1 MSENKADQ
9 YRVKSLFQ
17 KFRKHFLIGAGVI
30 MVVILFFTFLKSGN
44 TTAKKTKIKASD
56 VYTAAKPLPISQSD
70 IVAQRLDEL
79 TAKQDNINQANS
91 IRIASLESQVK
102 QTQQEKELAESQ
114 AAALNAKLATLN
126 TGGANGGKK
135 NASAIQVAKAP
146 QTAIFE
152 DNINSDNPDSDAG
165 FEKSAKTAAA
175 SQKSDDQQ
183 TTTKGKTEPD
193 KLVTTYIPSNTY
205 APGVLIASMAA
216 NTGGNSS
223 ADPTPGLIRITD
235 MASLPNEFTSRL
247 RSCRVGVSGFGD
259 LSSERIKM
267 RTTTLS
273 CVLKNGKAIDIPVE
287 GYVDGEDSKA
297 GLKGMVITHSG
308 TMAAKAT
315 LAGFV
320 QGIGQI
326 GQAMGQTQTI
336 TPLGGVTTTI
346 SPDQAITAGVGSG
359 ISQAGQTLSQY
370 YLNMLNQIS
379 PTIEVAAGRHVTVI
393 FTKGI
398 ELKLPINDQDSGE
411 NNSLPIN

>member
-79 TAKQDNINQANS
+79 TAKQDSINQANS

-102 QTQQEKELAESQ
+102 QTQQEKEQAESQ

-126 TGGANGGKK
+126 TAGANGGKK
-135 NASAIQVAKAP
+135 NTSSIQVAKAP

-183 TTTKGKTEPD
+183 TTAKGKTEPD
-193 KLVTTYIPSNTY
+193 KLITTYIPSNTY

-216 NTGGNSS
+216 NTGGNAS

-411 NNSLPIN
+411 NNPLPIN

>member
-1 MSENKADQ
+1 MSENKSEQ

-17 KFRKHFLIGAGVI
+17 KFRKHFLIGAGVV
-30 MVVILFFTFLKSGN
+30 MVFILIFTFIKSGN
-44 TTAKKTKIKASD
+44 TTTKKVKVKASD
-56 VYTAAKPLPISQSD
+56 VYTAAKPLPVSQSD

-102 QTQQEKELAESQ
+102 QTQLEKEQAESQ

-126 TGGANGGKK
+126 SGGANSGKK
-135 NASAIQVAKAP
+135 NASANLVAKAP
-146 QTAIFE
+146 QSAIFE
-152 DNINSDNPDSDAG
+152 DNINADNPDSDAT

-175 SQKSDDQQ
+175 AQKSDDTQS
-183 TTTKGKTEPD
+183 TTKGKAEPD
-193 KLVTTYIPSNTY
+193 KLITTYIPSNTY

-216 NTGGNSS
+216 NTGGNASS
-223 ADPTPGLIRITD
+223 DPTPGLIRITD

-398 ELKLPINDQDSGE
+398 ELKLPINAQDSGDT
-411 NNSLPIN
+411 NPLPIN